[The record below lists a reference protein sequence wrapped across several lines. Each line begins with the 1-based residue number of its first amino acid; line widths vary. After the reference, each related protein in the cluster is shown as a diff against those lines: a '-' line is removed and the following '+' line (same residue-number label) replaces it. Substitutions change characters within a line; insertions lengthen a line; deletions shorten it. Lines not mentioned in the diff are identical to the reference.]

1 VAAKIRLLESYK
13 RAISM
18 NNKRAW
24 RGMGKVMLV
33 SMLLTG
39 CSTTESY
46 FKPVAPIPAGKGVVY
61 LYRLPEPG
69 PDNGKVALISA
80 GKSPIGTI
88 GEGRYLSYVGAA
100 GPVYFRANSAAGN
113 IGYANLE
120 AGKEKFLRAGYYR
133 EQLKFSPVTPE
144 VGRSEIAGCV
154 LSESSR
160 ANQSD
165 SPLPATD
172 VAAPSVKAP
181 TTKETQPGT
190 PAVVAAPRHRASMPY
205 PRPKKRGMS
214 GSRPT
219 IAAEGQQGRVQ
230 GPLSF
235 EAERIAMAHGC
246 STPDGVRPVG
256 FLVRQEASLQVYDVG
271 CGPQHI
277 RVNCQFEYCELVG
290 R

>member
-1 VAAKIRLLESYK
+1 
-13 RAISM
+13 M

-33 SMLLTG
+33 SMLLAG

-46 FKPVAPIPAGKGVVY
+46 FKPVAPIPAGKGVIY

-69 PDNGKVALISA
+69 GDGVALVSA
-80 GKSPIGTI
+80 GKTPIGTL
-88 GEGRYLSYVGAA
+88 GKGRYLSYVGAP
-100 GPVYFRANSAAGN
+100 GPVYFRANSAVGN

-120 AGKEKFLRAGYYR
+120 AGKEKFLRAGFYTGR
-133 EQLKFSPVTPE
+133 LKFSPVTPE
-144 VGRSEIAGCV
+144 VGRSEIASCV
-154 LSESSR
+154 LSESSQ
-160 ANQSD
+160 AAPSD
-165 SPLPATD
+165 SPLSATD
-172 VAAPSVKAP
+172 VAVPSVKAP
-181 TTKETQPGT
+181 TTKGAQPGS
-190 PAVVAAPRHRASMPY
+190 PAVSATPRRASMSY
-205 PRPKKRGMS
+205 PRAKKRGMP
-214 GSRPT
+214 GSRPAM
-219 IAAEGQQGRVQ
+219 AAEGQQGRVQ

-256 FLVRQEASLQVYDVG
+256 FLVRQEVSLEVYEVS
-271 CGPQHI
+271 CGPQHM